1 MTIKEYL
8 NQPVTKRQLS
18 YIQDMIEFSPYPIPY
33 FEGTTRLEAT
43 EYINKW
49 SALAHESMWAIRNG
63 YA

>member
-8 NQPVTKRQLS
+8 NKPVTKRQLS
-18 YIQDMIEFSPYPIPY
+18 YIENMRDFSPYPLLD
-33 FEGTTRLEAT
+33 FVGTTRLEAT